1 MTNQKTWQK
10 LHDHPEKLRTYLMRE
25 KVIDA
30 IRLFFKKNDFNE
42 VETPLLA
49 QHPGM
54 EPFLQPFVTQ
64 LDMANGQKRRAFLL
78 TNPEYAMKKLLVA
91 GLPRI
96 FQICKCFRNGEGI
109 SGQHNPEFTIM
120 EWYRANAD
128 YQDIMRDCENL
139 FRFILAQIQSDRPS
153 SSGNQLS
160 SQTAERSTADLGS
173 ITYHGN
179 KYDLTSP
186 WERLSAAEAFAKY
199 ADIDTETLLSPDEL
213 LIKAR
218 QKGYT
223 ITPQTTWEEIFNQIF
238 LNEVEP
244 HLGQG
249 KPTILYDYP
258 TALASLAKKKA
269 SDPRFT
275 ERFEFYIAGMELGN
289 AFSELTD
296 PDEQEQRLL
305 EEEKQRAQMGK
316 TTYQHDSDFIDALR
330 VGMPT
335 SGGIGVGIDR
345 IIMLFADAATIEET
359 LFFPIQDMFDLQ

>member
-1 MTNQKTWQK
+1 MSNQKTWQK
-10 LHDHPEKLRTYLMRE
+10 LHDHPEKLHTYLMRE

-30 IRLFFKKNDFNE
+30 IRLFFKKNNFNE
-42 VETPLLA
+42 VETPLLT

-96 FQICKCFRNGEGI
+96 FQICKCFRNEEGI

-120 EWYRANAD
+120 EWYRADAD
-128 YQDIMRDCENL
+128 YTDIMKDCENL

-186 WERLSAAEAFAKY
+186 WERLSVAEAFAKY
-199 ADIDTETLLSPDEL
+199 ADIDLETLLSPDQL
-213 LIKAR
+213 LTKAR
-218 QKGYT
+218 QKG
-223 ITPQTTWEEIFNQIF
+223 
-238 LNEVEP
+238 
-244 HLGQG
+244 
-249 KPTILYDYP
+249 
-258 TALASLAKKKA
+258 
-269 SDPRFT
+269 
-275 ERFEFYIAGMELGN
+275 
-289 AFSELTD
+289 
-296 PDEQEQRLL
+296 
-305 EEEKQRAQMGK
+305 
-316 TTYQHDSDFIDALR
+316 
-330 VGMPT
+330 
-335 SGGIGVGIDR
+335 
-345 IIMLFADAATIEET
+345 
-359 LFFPIQDMFDLQ
+359 